1 MNEIDASQ
9 RVAEFSAT
17 VDAAVE
23 ECAEFGYF
31 PGYFVQMVK
40 ENGALETAKRLVASG
55 EIQTGLQRLAKEG
68 RLELSIESIMCGF
81 PDLFTAKEIDA
92 AKWRIGQAEAG
103 SLE

>member
-1 MNEIDASQ
+1 MSEINMQ
-9 RVAEFSAT
+9 RVAEFSAA

-23 ECAEFGYF
+23 ECAEFDYY
-31 PGYFVQMVK
+31 PRYFVQMIEEK
-40 ENGALETAKRLVASG
+40 GAWNTAKQLVASG

-92 AKWRIGQAEAG
+92 AKWRIKQAEAG